1 MGVQGLMMAHSRD
14 NPMDIEAGV
23 PSHGFADFMVDYIE

>member
-1 MGVQGLMMAHSRD
+1 MGVQGLMMAHPRD

-23 PSHGFADFMVDYIE
+23 PSHGFAGFIVYYI